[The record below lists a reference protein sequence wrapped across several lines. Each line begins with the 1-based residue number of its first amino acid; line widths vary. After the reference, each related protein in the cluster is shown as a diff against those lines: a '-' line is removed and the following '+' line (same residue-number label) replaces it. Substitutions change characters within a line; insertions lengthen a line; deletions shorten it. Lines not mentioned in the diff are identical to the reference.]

1 MVMDFVVVLLHV
13 LRRSNP
19 HATKDT
25 SARELSFGLA
35 TCEQH
40 LPIVKTSMEGRLQYE
55 RRVGCT
61 FIRCIWH
68 SSLRR
73 WSCRTN
79 WLHGFGCSRLRA
91 LQMVIV

>member
-35 TCEQH
+35 ACKQCF
-40 LPIVKTSMEGRLQYE
+40 PIVKTSMEGRLQNE
-55 RRVGCT
+55 RCVGLI
-61 FIRCIWH
+61 FIRRIWH
-68 SSLRR
+68 SSHR
-73 WSCRTN
+73 
-79 WLHGFGCSRLRA
+79 
-91 LQMVIV
+91 